1 MLWRLTVTL
10 KITVTGK
17 SVIAFAINYGVTD
30 ALAPGPL
37 HCVVNVMTVTINN
50 NTVSQNMQE
59 TLPIILRI
67 VETEEF
73 SKYDSMT
80 PTALDYL
87 ANYDDA
93 VQQMEFQLDA
103 SDAVGLAGQRP
114 IVYFPTPADAEPSAK
129 KSYAGRH
136 TSYMSYPNNVLAYDM
151 NRPAGTAYYHKPR
164 GSWQINN
171 IYALNAGAARSPLIT
186 DTKINVEFTVT
197 ELLLLS
203 PFCVWLRLRRGRFLT
218 VFRRR
223 TSRWS

>member
-1 MLWRLTVTL
+1 
-10 KITVTGK
+10 
-17 SVIAFAINYGVTD
+17 
-30 ALAPGPL
+30 
-37 HCVVNVMTVTINN
+37 
-50 NTVSQNMQE
+50 MQE

-73 SKYDSMT
+73 LKYDSMT